1 MTNKK
6 NRPLICLLASSE
18 SSPGVLYG
26 LLDVLSSVGPAFPV
40 MTTGKLGDN
49 LLDVKVVAASKKPFR
64 CFGEVLV
71 EPHLSL
77 DEISELDAVIVCD
90 MYTPINT
97 PPRNKY
103 LEEIEWLKKIYTD
116 NTILTSI
123 CSGSIV
129 LAETGLL
136 DGLEVSSHWAYRHL
150 FCEYYPKTKWREDTV
165 LNLSGEHKR
174 IITTAGV
181 SAWQDLA
188 VYLITRFC
196 GLQIACE
203 TAKLHLLAGHADGQL
218 PFAAMTQNHLHN
230 DAAIKDAQTW
240 IVENYICSNP
250 VALMTKRTSLKPR
263 TFARRF
269 RAATGYQPLEYVQ
282 HVRIEAA
289 KKLLETQATSVEEI
303 GAKVGYEDT
312 ASFCRLFKR
321 IAGLTPAVYR
331 RKFTQIIHQS
341 VQPKPI
347 SKHS

>member
-1 MTNKK
+1 MSN
-6 NRPLICLLASSE
+6 NNSRPLIGLLASSE

-26 LLDVLSSVGPAFPV
+26 LLDVLSSVGPAFPI
-40 MTTGKLGDN
+40 MTTGQLGDN
-49 LLDVKVVAASKKPFR
+49 LLDVKIIAASKKPFR
-64 CFGEVLV
+64 CFGEVMV

-77 DEISELDAVIVCD
+77 DELTEIDVVIVCD

-97 PPRNKY
+97 PPRDKY
-103 LEEIEWLKKIYTD
+103 LEEIEWLKKVHTND
-116 NTILTSI
+116 TILASI

-150 FCEYYPKTKWREDTV
+150 FHDHYPKTKWREDTV
-165 LNLSGEHKR
+165 LNLSGEYKR

-188 VYLITRFC
+188 IYLITQLC

-218 PFAAMTQNHLHN
+218 PFAAMTQNYLHN
-230 DAAIKDAQTW
+230 DAAIKEAQTW
-240 IVENYICSNP
+240 IMENYTCSNP
-250 VALMTKRTSLKPR
+250 VTLMTERTGLKPR

-289 KKLLETQATSVEEI
+289 KKFLETKSTSVEEI
-303 GAKVGYEDT
+303 SASVGYEDT

-321 IAGLTPAVYR
+321 IAGLTPATYR
-331 RKFTQIIHQS
+331 KKFTQIIHQS
-341 VQPKPI
+341 V
-347 SKHS
+347 